1 VGVAS
6 NGFSFIPAAPVPV
19 ESDDKAPVVGGDWLS
34 DFRRFDLAVPSPL
47 LGRVCELLLLP
58 PLSRFAMAALAP
70 APVFE
75 PTPAPTATLL
85 LLLLVLLL
93 LPLIPPGGVV
103 AVAVVAVA
111 VAAAVAVASLSSGI
125 SVSITVQN
133 PAAPFDCASAI
144 CRRR

>member
-58 PLSRFAMAALAP
+58 PLSRFATVALAP

-75 PTPAPTATLL
+75 PAPAPTATLIL
-85 LLLLVLLL
+85 LLLLLLL

-103 AVAVVAVA
+103 AVAAVA
-111 VAAAVAVASLSSGI
+111 VAAVAVAVASLSSGI

>member
-19 ESDDKAPVVGGDWLS
+19 ESDNKAPVVGGDWLS

-85 LLLLVLLL
+85 LLLLLLLL

-103 AVAVVAVA
+103 AVAAVA
-111 VAAAVAVASLSSGI
+111 VAAVAVAVASLSSGI

>member
-1 VGVAS
+1 MGVAS
-6 NGFSFIPAAPVPV
+6 NGFSFIPAAPLPV

-58 PLSRFAMAALAP
+58 PLSRFATVALAP
-70 APVFE
+70 TPVFE
-75 PTPAPTATLL
+75 PAPAPTATLL
-85 LLLLVLLL
+85 LLLLLLLL

-103 AVAVVAVA
+103 AVVAVA
-111 VAAAVAVASLSSGI
+111 VAAAVAVAVASLSSGI